1 MEAWSTATFTS
12 RLKRIFQSN
21 LGVLTVTTG
30 IWNVASNLAD
40 PYFSLYIL
48 ALGGSYFDIGLTSA
62 LGNLLMIIPLV
73 FAGSLTDVIGRKRL
87 VVGFGY
93 ALAIT
98 YIIYAQ
104 APNWQFLLL
113 GQAATSLIH
122 GFRSPAFS
130 SIVADSTRSENRA
143 FSIALWQRIP
153 QAIRLASPLLG
164 GYLIDQLGI
173 IPAMQSFYV
182 FTFIACM
189 IAHILRHKYLQ
200 ETLSTLQHNV
210 VEGWKKTIREIKT
223 LPNHVSRQALYLIG
237 INALLH
243 LASMTAN
250 AYWVVYATG
259 EVGGLTA
266 SEWGMATLFHDFVLI
281 AFSIIFGFAA
291 DKFGKFRFVFISFIL
306 TPIAIVIFP
315 TRQGFLEILIVRG
328 VFGLLT
334 SLRTAAF
341 SALFIDYSPR
351 MFRGRLNAFQR
362 LASRPMVIVGSLL
375 GGLLYQQ
382 VSAPAPFVVYAVVLG
397 ITGIIFYLL
406 MKDS

>member
-1 MEAWSTATFTS
+1 M
-12 RLKRIFQSN
+12 
-21 LGVLTVTTG
+21 LTVTTG
-30 IWNVASNLAD
+30 IWNIASNLAD

-62 LGNLLMIIPLV
+62 IGNLLMIIPLV

-93 ALAIT
+93 ALAVT

-104 APNWQFLLL
+104 APSWQFLLL

-173 IPAMQSFYV
+173 IPAMRIFYIS
-182 FTFIACM
+182 TFIACM
-189 IAHILRHKYLQ
+189 VAHILRHKYLR
-200 ETLSTLQHNV
+200 ETLSIRQHQI
-210 VEGWKKTIREIKT
+210 VERLKKTIRELKT
-223 LPNHVSRQALYLIG
+223 LPRHVSHQALYLIG

-259 EVGGLTA
+259 ELGRLTA
-266 SEWGMATLFHDFVLI
+266 SEWGVATLFHDLI
-281 AFSIIFGFAA
+281 LIVFSIIFGFAA

-306 TPIAIVIFP
+306 TPIAIALFP
-315 TRQGFLEILIVRG
+315 TRQGFLEILIIRS

-341 SALFIDYSPR
+341 SALFIDYSPQ

-362 LASRPMVIVGSLL
+362 LASRPMVIVGNLL

-382 VSAPAPFVVYAVVLG
+382 VSAPAPFYVYAGVLG
-397 ITGIIFYLL
+397 ITGIVFYLL